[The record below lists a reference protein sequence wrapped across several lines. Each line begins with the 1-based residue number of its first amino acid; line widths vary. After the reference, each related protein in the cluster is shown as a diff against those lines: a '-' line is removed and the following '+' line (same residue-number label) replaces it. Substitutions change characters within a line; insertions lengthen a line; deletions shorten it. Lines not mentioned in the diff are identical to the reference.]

1 MGFKMRRSGM
11 SIRST
16 TRIQPQL
23 TNLQSSQ
30 SSPIHQQEEGIVE
43 AKFNPD
49 GSVNLNASRPGEGGR
64 GSDGAF
70 GRACKGIND
79 GSTGIDPVT
88 KKPFKCSRDPNYV
101 RPTATPGYEDEENY
115 SLSMDTPETSGNMLT
130 PREMRRNFRATD
142 IFRRRQED
150 LIRKANKDY
159 RQAIRR
165 GQEPAPGVM
174 KILSGEYLGNMDG
187 VNQGQASTGT
197 TNLFTGTKTP
207 KFNPKNGGSEVD
219 LNKRLFAETE
229 RIVAEKEAAGEVA
242 GKDYQLSDIKEQA
255 KQTVSDSYIK
265 EGKVNVYDPGKHLS
279 ERSRRLSDN
288 RGLTPDDFGDY
299 GLKGRSQ
306 RKKDYDARKVTGY
319 TEDLMKGVI
328 ENKNAKDKDGKPTGK
343 PKYQYDPN
351 NEDGMSKKEYDR
363 LKRKITKRRGD
374 KSAFKQKDSP
384 INMTVNITKPSYKM
398 GGFGSK

>member
-11 SIRST
+11 SLRST

-23 TNLQSSQ
+23 TNLQSNQ
-30 SSPIHQQEEGIVE
+30 SSPIHQKQVDATFDAGDV
-43 AKFNPD
+43 NQGRNTD
-49 GSVNLNASRPGEGGR
+49 GSINLTGERPGEGGR
-64 GSDGAF
+64 GSDGGFA
-70 GRACKGIND
+70 RACKGIND
-79 GSTGIDPVT
+79 GSTGYDPVT
-88 KKPFKCSRDPNYV
+88 KKSYKCLRDPNYV
-101 RPTATPGYEDEENY
+101 RPTETPGYEDEENY

-130 PREMRRNFRATD
+130 PREMRRNYRATD

-150 LIRKANKDY
+150 LIRRANKDY

-165 GQEPAPGVM
+165 GETPPPGVM

-197 TNLFTGTKTP
+197 TNLFTGQKTF
-207 KFNPKNGGSEVD
+207 KFNPKTGGGKKD
-219 LNKRLFAETE
+219 LNDALAAETA
-229 RIVAEKEAAGEVA
+229 RLIAAKEEAGE
-242 GKDYQLSDIKEQA
+242 KFELSDIKKQA
-255 KQTVSDSYIK
+255 TQTVSDNYIA
-265 EGKVNVYDPGKHLS
+265 EGKVNVYNPGQYLS
-279 ERSRRLSDN
+279 ARSRRLSDN

-299 GLKGRSQ
+299 GLKGRSD
-306 RKKDYDARKVTGY
+306 RRIDKDARRVTKY
-319 TEDLMKGVI
+319 KDELMKGVI
-328 ENKNAKDKDGKPTGK
+328 ENQNAEDGE

-351 NEDGMSKKEYDR
+351 NKEGMSKRKYDL

>member
-11 SIRST
+11 SLRST

-23 TNLQSSQ
+23 TNLQSNQ
-30 SSPIHQQEEGIVE
+30 DSPLHQQEEGIVE

-49 GSVNLNASRPGEGGR
+49 GSVNVSADRQGQDGKIIETSVNPNGGQDPNWRQTCKDNPCLKPCNDQYGECPKGEG
-64 GSDGAF
+64 F
-70 GRACKGIND
+70 Q
-79 GSTGIDPVT
+79 
-88 KKPFKCSRDPNYV
+88 
-101 RPTATPGYEDEENY
+101 DEENY

-130 PREMRRNFRATD
+130 PREMRRNYRATD

-150 LIRKANKDY
+150 LIRRANKDY

-165 GQEPAPGVM
+165 GETPPPGVM

-197 TNLFTGTKTP
+197 TNLFTGQKTR
-207 KFNPKNGGSEVD
+207 KFNPKNGGSEKNLKAE
-219 LNKRLFAETE
+219 LNNELQKPEYAKMDP
-229 RIVAEKEAAGEVA
+229 KEA
-242 GKDYQLSDIKEQA
+242 IKKAEQI
-255 KQTVSDSYIK
+255 VSDAYIAG
-265 EGKVNVYDPGKHLS
+265 GKVNVYNPGQYLS
-279 ERSRRLSDN
+279 KRSRNLSDN

-306 RKKDYDARKVTGY
+306 RKVDKDARRVTGY
-319 TEDLMKGVI
+319 KEDLMKGVI
-328 ENKNAKDKDGKPTGK
+328 ENQNAKDKDGKPTGK

-374 KSAFKQKDSP
+374 NSAFKQKDSP

>member
-11 SIRST
+11 SLRST

-23 TNLQSSQ
+23 TNLQSNQ
-30 SSPIHQQEEGIVE
+30 GSPIHQDEIVGAE
-43 AKFNPD
+43 FNPTTYQETDDGVSGQRSSD
-49 GSVNLNASRPGEGGR
+49 GSSSLYGEISSGGKQMDDDKWIKFCEDNPCHRACHTQFGQCPETDGETQTGEGQL
-64 GSDGAF
+64 S
-70 GRACKGIND
+70 
-79 GSTGIDPVT
+79 VT
-88 KKPFKCSRDPNYV
+88 
-101 RPTATPGYEDEENY
+101 
-115 SLSMDTPETSGNMLT
+115 TPETSGNMLT
-130 PREMRRNFRATD
+130 PREMRRNYRATD

-150 LIRKANKDY
+150 LIRRANKDY

-165 GQEPAPGVM
+165 GETPPPGVM

-197 TNLFTGTKTP
+197 TNLFTGQKTR
-207 KFNPKNGGSEVD
+207 KFNPKNGGSEKNLKAE
-219 LNKRLFAETE
+219 LNNELQKPEYAKMDP
-229 RIVAEKEAAGEVA
+229 KEA
-242 GKDYQLSDIKEQA
+242 IKKAEQI
-255 KQTVSDSYIK
+255 VSDAYIAG
-265 EGKVNVYDPGKHLS
+265 GKVNVYNPGQYLS
-279 ERSRRLSDN
+279 KRSRNLSDN

-306 RKKDYDARKVTGY
+306 RKVDKDARRVTGY
-319 TEDLMKGVI
+319 KEDLMKGVI
-328 ENKNAKDKDGKPTGK
+328 ENQNAKKDE

-374 KSAFKQKDSP
+374 NSAFKQKDSP

>member
-11 SIRST
+11 SLRST

-30 SSPIHQQEEGIVE
+30 SSPIHQQVDAEFVASQVDQGR
-43 AKFNPD
+43 NDD

-64 GSDGAF
+64 KSDGAF
-70 GRACKGIND
+70 GRACGSRND
-79 GSTGIDPVT
+79 GSVGTDPETG
-88 KKPFKCSRDPNYV
+88 KRFKCSRDPNYV
-101 RPTATPGYEDEENY
+101 RPTETPGYEDEENY

-130 PREMRRNFRATD
+130 PREMRRNYRATD

-150 LIRKANKDY
+150 LIRRANKDY

-165 GQEPAPGVM
+165 GQKPPPGVM

-197 TNLFTGTKTP
+197 TNLFTGQKTF
-207 KFNPKNGGSEVD
+207 KFNPKTGGGKKD
-219 LNKRLFAETE
+219 LNDALATETARLIA
-229 RIVAEKEAAGEVA
+229 AKEEAGE
-242 GKDYQLSDIKEQA
+242 KFELSDIKKQA
-255 KQTVSDSYIK
+255 TQTVSDNYIA
-265 EGKVNVYDPGKHLS
+265 EGKVNVYNQGQYLS

-288 RGLTPDDFGDY
+288 RGLTPEDFGDY

-306 RKKDYDARKVTGY
+306 RRVDNDSLKVKGY
-319 TEDLMKGVI
+319 KEDLMKGVI
-328 ENKNAKDKDGKPTGK
+328 ENQNAKDGE

-351 NEDGMSKKEYDR
+351 NKEGMSEKDYLR
-363 LKRKITKRRGD
+363 LKRKITKKRGD
-374 KSAFKQKDSP
+374 NSAFKQKDSP

>member
-11 SIRST
+11 SLRST

-23 TNLQSSQ
+23 TNLQANQ
-30 SSPIHQQEEGIVE
+30 SSPLHQEQVD
-43 AKFNPD
+43 ATFD
-49 GSVNLNASRPGEGGR
+49 GSQVQQSRGDNNEVVLDGSRPGEGGR

-70 GRACKGIND
+70 GRACGSRND
-79 GSTGIDPVT
+79 GSVGTDPQTG
-88 KKPFKCSRDPNYV
+88 KRFKCSRDPNYV
-101 RPTATPGYEDEENY
+101 RPTETEGFEDEESY

-130 PREMRRNFRATD
+130 PREMRRNYRATD

-150 LIRKANKDY
+150 LIRRANKDY

-165 GQEPAPGVM
+165 GETPPPGVM

-197 TNLFTGTKTP
+197 TNLFTGQRTIKY
-207 KFNPKNGGSEVD
+207 NPKTGGGKKD
-219 LNKRLFAETE
+219 LNDALAAETARLIAAKKE
-229 RIVAEKEAAGEVA
+229 SGEKFE
-242 GKDYQLSDIKEQA
+242 LSEIKEQA
-255 KQTVSDSYIK
+255 QQTVSDNFIK
-265 EGKVNVYDPGKHLS
+265 EGKVNVYNPGQYLS
-279 ERSRRLSDN
+279 KRSRSLSDN

-299 GLKGRSQ
+299 GLKGRST

-328 ENKNAKDKDGKPTGK
+328 ENQNAKDGE

-351 NEDGMSKKEYDR
+351 NEEGMSKRKYDQ
-363 LKRKITKRRGD
+363 LKRKITKKRGD
-374 KSAFKQKDSP
+374 NSAFKKKDSP

>member
-11 SIRST
+11 SLRST

-23 TNLQSSQ
+23 TNLQSNQ
-30 SSPIHQQEEGIVE
+30 GSPIHQDEIVGAE
-43 AKFNPD
+43 FNPTTYQETDSGVSGQRSSD
-49 GSVNLNASRPGEGGR
+49 GSSSLYGEISSGGKQMDDDKWIKFCEDNPCHRACHTQFGQCPETDGETQTGEGQL
-64 GSDGAF
+64 S
-70 GRACKGIND
+70 
-79 GSTGIDPVT
+79 VT
-88 KKPFKCSRDPNYV
+88 
-101 RPTATPGYEDEENY
+101 
-115 SLSMDTPETSGNMLT
+115 TPETSGNMLT
-130 PREMRRNFRATD
+130 PREMRRNYRATD

-150 LIRKANKDY
+150 LIRRANKDY

-165 GQEPAPGVM
+165 GETPPPGVM

-197 TNLFTGTKTP
+197 TNLFTGQKTR
-207 KFNPKNGGSEVD
+207 KFNPKNGGSEKNLKAE
-219 LNKRLFAETE
+219 LNNELQKPEYAKMDP
-229 RIVAEKEAAGEVA
+229 KEA
-242 GKDYQLSDIKEQA
+242 IKKAEQI
-255 KQTVSDSYIK
+255 VSDAYIAG
-265 EGKVNVYDPGKHLS
+265 GKVNVYNPGQYLS
-279 ERSRRLSDN
+279 KRSRNLSDN

-306 RKKDYDARKVTGY
+306 RKVDKDARRVTGY
-319 TEDLMKGVI
+319 KEDLMKGVI
-328 ENKNAKDKDGKPTGK
+328 ENQNAKDDDE

-351 NEDGMSKKEYDR
+351 NKDGMSKKEYDR

-374 KSAFKQKDSP
+374 NSAFKQKDSP

>member
-11 SIRST
+11 SLRST

-23 TNLQSSQ
+23 TNLQSNQ
-30 SSPIHQQEEGIVE
+30 GSPIHQDEIVGAE
-43 AKFNPD
+43 FNPTTYQETDSGVSGQRSSD
-49 GSVNLNASRPGEGGR
+49 GSSSLYGEISSGGKQMDDDKWIKFCEDNPCHRACHTQFGQCPETDGETQTGEGQL
-64 GSDGAF
+64 S
-70 GRACKGIND
+70 
-79 GSTGIDPVT
+79 VT
-88 KKPFKCSRDPNYV
+88 
-101 RPTATPGYEDEENY
+101 
-115 SLSMDTPETSGNMLT
+115 TPETSGNMLT
-130 PREMRRNFRATD
+130 PREMRRNYRATD

-150 LIRKANKDY
+150 LIRRANKDY

-165 GQEPAPGVM
+165 GETPPPGVM

-197 TNLFTGTKTP
+197 TNLFTGQKTR
-207 KFNPKNGGSEVD
+207 KFNPKNGGSEKNLKAE
-219 LNKRLFAETE
+219 LNNELQKPEYAKMDP
-229 RIVAEKEAAGEVA
+229 KEA
-242 GKDYQLSDIKEQA
+242 IKKAEQI
-255 KQTVSDSYIK
+255 VSDAYIAG
-265 EGKVNVYDPGKHLS
+265 GKVNVYNPGQYLS
-279 ERSRRLSDN
+279 KRSRNLSDN

-306 RKKDYDARKVTGY
+306 RKVDKDARRVTGY
-319 TEDLMKGVI
+319 KEDLMKGVI
-328 ENKNAKDKDGKPTGK
+328 ENQNAKKDE

-374 KSAFKQKDSP
+374 NSAFKQKDSP

>member
-11 SIRST
+11 SLRST

-23 TNLQSSQ
+23 TNLQSNQ
-30 SSPIHQQEEGIVE
+30 GSPIHQDEIVGAE
-43 AKFNPD
+43 FNPTTYQETDSGVSGQRSSD
-49 GSVNLNASRPGEGGR
+49 GSSSLYGEISSGGKQMDDDKWIKFCEDNPCHRACHTQFGQCPETDGETQTGEGQL
-64 GSDGAF
+64 S
-70 GRACKGIND
+70 
-79 GSTGIDPVT
+79 VT
-88 KKPFKCSRDPNYV
+88 
-101 RPTATPGYEDEENY
+101 
-115 SLSMDTPETSGNMLT
+115 TPETSGNMLT
-130 PREMRRNFRATD
+130 PREMRRNYRATD

-150 LIRKANKDY
+150 LIRRANKDY

-165 GQEPAPGVM
+165 GETPPPGVM

-197 TNLFTGTKTP
+197 TNLFTGQKTR

-265 EGKVNVYDPGKHLS
+265 EGKVNVYNPGKHLS

-306 RKKDYDARKVTGY
+306 RKVDKDARRVTGY
-319 TEDLMKGVI
+319 KEDLMKGVI
-328 ENKNAKDKDGKPTGK
+328 ENQNAKKDE

>member
-1 MGFKMRRSGM
+1 MRRSGM
-11 SIRST
+11 SLRST

-23 TNLQSSQ
+23 TNLQSNQ
-30 SSPIHQQEEGIVE
+30 GSPIHQDEIVGAE
-43 AKFNPD
+43 FNPTTYQETDDGVSGQRSSD
-49 GSVNLNASRPGEGGR
+49 GSSSLYGEISSGGKQMDDDKWIKFCEDNPCHRACHTQFGQCPETDGETQTGEGQL
-64 GSDGAF
+64 S
-70 GRACKGIND
+70 
-79 GSTGIDPVT
+79 VT
-88 KKPFKCSRDPNYV
+88 
-101 RPTATPGYEDEENY
+101 
-115 SLSMDTPETSGNMLT
+115 TPETSGNMLT
-130 PREMRRNFRATD
+130 PREMRRNYRATD

-150 LIRKANKDY
+150 LIRRANKDY

-165 GQEPAPGVM
+165 GETPPPGVM

-197 TNLFTGTKTP
+197 TNLFTGQKTR
-207 KFNPKNGGSEVD
+207 KFNPKNGGSEKNLKAE
-219 LNKRLFAETE
+219 LNNELQKPEYAKMDP
-229 RIVAEKEAAGEVA
+229 KEA
-242 GKDYQLSDIKEQA
+242 IKKAEQI
-255 KQTVSDSYIK
+255 VSDAYIAG
-265 EGKVNVYDPGKHLS
+265 GKVNVYNPGQYLS
-279 ERSRRLSDN
+279 KRSRNLSDN

-306 RKKDYDARKVTGY
+306 RKVDKDARRVTGY
-319 TEDLMKGVI
+319 KEDLMKGVI
-328 ENKNAKDKDGKPTGK
+328 ENQNAKKDE

-374 KSAFKQKDSP
+374 NSAFKQKDSP

>member
-1 MGFKMRRSGM
+1 MRRSGM
-11 SIRST
+11 SLRST

-23 TNLQSSQ
+23 TNLQSNQ
-30 SSPIHQQEEGIVE
+30 GSPIHQDEIVGAE
-43 AKFNPD
+43 FNPTTYQETDSGVSGQRSSD
-49 GSVNLNASRPGEGGR
+49 GSSSLYGEISSGGKQMDDDKWIKFCEDNPCHRACHTQFGQCPETDGETQTGEGQL
-64 GSDGAF
+64 S
-70 GRACKGIND
+70 
-79 GSTGIDPVT
+79 VT
-88 KKPFKCSRDPNYV
+88 
-101 RPTATPGYEDEENY
+101 
-115 SLSMDTPETSGNMLT
+115 TPETSGNMLT
-130 PREMRRNFRATD
+130 PREMRRNYRATD

-150 LIRKANKDY
+150 LIRRANKDY

-165 GQEPAPGVM
+165 GETPPPGVM

-197 TNLFTGTKTP
+197 TNLFTGQKTR
-207 KFNPKNGGSEVD
+207 KFNPKNGGSEKNLKAE
-219 LNKRLFAETE
+219 LNNELQKPEYAKMDP
-229 RIVAEKEAAGEVA
+229 KEA
-242 GKDYQLSDIKEQA
+242 IKKAEQI
-255 KQTVSDSYIK
+255 VSDAYIAG
-265 EGKVNVYDPGKHLS
+265 GKVNVYNPGQYLS
-279 ERSRRLSDN
+279 KRSRNLSDN

-306 RKKDYDARKVTGY
+306 RKVDKDARRVTGY
-319 TEDLMKGVI
+319 KEDLMKGVI
-328 ENKNAKDKDGKPTGK
+328 ENQNAKKDE

-374 KSAFKQKDSP
+374 NSAFKQKDSP

>member
-11 SIRST
+11 SLRST

-23 TNLQSSQ
+23 TNLQSNQ
-30 SSPIHQQEEGIVE
+30 GSPIHQDEIVGAE
-43 AKFNPD
+43 FNPTTYQETDSGVSGQRSSD
-49 GSVNLNASRPGEGGR
+49 GSSSLYGEISSGGKQMSDDKWIKFCEDNPCHRACHTQFGQCPETDGETQTGEGQL
-64 GSDGAF
+64 S
-70 GRACKGIND
+70 
-79 GSTGIDPVT
+79 VT
-88 KKPFKCSRDPNYV
+88 
-101 RPTATPGYEDEENY
+101 
-115 SLSMDTPETSGNMLT
+115 TPETSGNMLT
-130 PREMRRNFRATD
+130 PREMRRNYRATD

-150 LIRKANKDY
+150 LIRRANKDY

-165 GQEPAPGVM
+165 GETPPPGVM

-197 TNLFTGTKTP
+197 TNLFTGQKTR
-207 KFNPKNGGSEVD
+207 KFNPKNGGSEKNLKAE
-219 LNKRLFAETE
+219 LNNELQKPEYAKMDP
-229 RIVAEKEAAGEVA
+229 KEA
-242 GKDYQLSDIKEQA
+242 IKKAEQI
-255 KQTVSDSYIK
+255 VSDAYIAG
-265 EGKVNVYDPGKHLS
+265 GKVNVYNPGQYLS
-279 ERSRRLSDN
+279 KRSRNLSDN

-306 RKKDYDARKVTGY
+306 RKVDKDARRVTGY
-319 TEDLMKGVI
+319 KEDLMKGVI
-328 ENKNAKDKDGKPTGK
+328 ENQNAKKDE

-374 KSAFKQKDSP
+374 NSAFKQKDSP

>member
-11 SIRST
+11 SLRST

-30 SSPIHQQEEGIVE
+30 DSPLHQQEQEEGIVE
-43 AKFNPD
+43 ARFNPD
-49 GSVNLNASRPGEGGR
+49 GSVNVNANREGQDGEIIQTSVNPDGGQ
-64 GSDGAF
+64 
-70 GRACKGIND
+70 
-79 GSTGIDPVT
+79 
-88 KKPFKCSRDPNYV
+88 DPNWRQTCKDNPCLKPCNDQYGEC
-101 RPTATPGYEDEENY
+101 PKGESFQDEENY

-130 PREMRRNFRATD
+130 PREMRRNYRATD

-150 LIRKANKDY
+150 LIRRANKDY

-165 GQEPAPGVM
+165 GETPPPGVM

-197 TNLFTGTKTP
+197 TNLFTGQKTR
-207 KFNPKNGGSEVD
+207 KFNPKNGGNEVD
-219 LNKRLFAETE
+219 LNKRLMAETE
-229 RIVAEKEAAGEVA
+229 KIIAERKAAGEVV
-242 GKDYQLSDIKEQA
+242 GEDFQLSDIKEQA

-265 EGKVNVYDPGKHLS
+265 EGKANVYNPGQYLS
-279 ERSRRLSDN
+279 KRSRNLSDN
-288 RGLTPDDFGDY
+288 RGLTPDDFSDY

-306 RKKDYDARKVTGY
+306 RKIDKDARKVTGY

-328 ENKNAKDKDGKPTGK
+328 ESQDAKDEKV
-343 PKYQYDPN
+343 KYQYDPN
-351 NEDGMSKKEYDR
+351 NKEGMSKREYDL
-363 LKRKITKRRGD
+363 LKRKITKKRGD

>member
-11 SIRST
+11 SLRST

-23 TNLQSSQ
+23 TNLQSNQ
-30 SSPIHQQEEGIVE
+30 GSPIRQDEIVGAE
-43 AKFNPD
+43 FNPTTYQETDSGVSGQRSSD
-49 GSVNLNASRPGEGGR
+49 GSSSLYGEISSGGEQMSNENWTKFCDENPCHRACDQQFGQCPETDGETQTGEGQL
-64 GSDGAF
+64 S
-70 GRACKGIND
+70 
-79 GSTGIDPVT
+79 VT
-88 KKPFKCSRDPNYV
+88 
-101 RPTATPGYEDEENY
+101 
-115 SLSMDTPETSGNMLT
+115 TPETSGNMLT
-130 PREMRRNFRATD
+130 PREMRRNYRATD

-150 LIRKANKDY
+150 LIRRANKDY

-165 GQEPAPGVM
+165 GQKPPPGVM

-197 TNLFTGTKTP
+197 TNLFTGQETH
-207 KFNPKNGGSEVD
+207 KFNPKTGGSKKNLKAE
-219 LNKRLFAETE
+219 LNNELQKPEYAKMDP
-229 RIVAEKEAAGEVA
+229 KEA
-242 GKDYQLSDIKEQA
+242 IKKAEQI
-255 KQTVSDSYIK
+255 VSDAYIAD
-265 EGKVNVYDPGKHLS
+265 GKVNVYIPGQYLS

-288 RGLTPDDFGDY
+288 RGLTPEDFGDY

-306 RKKDYDARKVTGY
+306 RRVDNDSLKVKGY
-319 TEDLMKGVI
+319 KEELMKGVI
-328 ENKNAKDKDGKPTGK
+328 ENQNAKDGE

-351 NEDGMSKKEYDR
+351 NEEGMSEKDYLK

-374 KSAFKQKDSP
+374 NSAFKQKDSP